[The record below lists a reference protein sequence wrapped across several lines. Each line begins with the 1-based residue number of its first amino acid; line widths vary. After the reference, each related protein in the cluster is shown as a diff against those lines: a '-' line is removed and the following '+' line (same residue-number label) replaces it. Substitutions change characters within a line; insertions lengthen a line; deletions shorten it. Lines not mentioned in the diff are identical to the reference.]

1 MKKIDIN
8 ERFLS
13 LSSEVINLFIEN
25 YSPSTQ
31 YTNLQVPRR
40 LELSTIMIRS
50 LFQNSNLYSNLIIS
64 FIEDEE
70 TKKFFGISEN
80 TSLENILNPN
90 LDFCA
95 VDNSGSGGT
104 QQIFTYISG
113 ILLTAIDLTVLE
125 GKEFDKNIIL
135 VNLHKSFERFK
146 EFIRGEIVNEEHIV
160 GLSGFSVEK
169 NVKIGFKDSIAF
181 ALNEFQSQY
190 FFGNNDTHL
199 VIKNDFAR
207 KLLFHGNRKN
217 MEKFYKNSD
226 LKISNFNSKIHE
238 LVKNIRL
245 SLVLTLANSEQLLYS
260 FIEGDYLIS
269 ATGNLNSFIWENNNI
284 IRKTSNIKI
293 NNSIAN
299 KIAIK
304 YLTIIDN
311 DLSSIN
317 IAINR
322 LLSAT
327 CMRYSP
333 DDMLI
338 DAVMC
343 WENIIGS
350 EYEVSFKVCASMAK
364 LLANNEDERRQIF
377 NELKKIYKKRSQ
389 LVHGNT
395 TYVTDQECINKSII
409 YASKLIDVILVNN
422 NLLSINNTS
431 RSTHILLH

>member
-364 LLANNEDERRQIF
+364 LGLMDI
-377 NELKKIYKKRSQ
+377 S
-389 LVHGNT
+389 
-395 TYVTDQECINKSII
+395 CCC
-409 YASKLIDVILVNN
+409 
-422 NLLSINNTS
+422 
-431 RSTHILLH
+431 